1 MQFSFYFRAQLPS
14 LVLLWSGWEITSI
27 LSAQHQRLVNYKS
40 NIAYSYCC
48 TSCVLQCPHLHQ
60 VLVSYVPEHPL
71 EISPP
76 WCSSSS
82 RGFHVHDFFHA
93 LRAWV
98 TFVVIMD
105 TLLKSALLCIVLW
118 SYIASMPAVFASL
131 DQWLNWPYP
140 WAKHIII
147 WGASFGILV
156 MCAMN
161 FVCCFLAN
169 TPIQVVLAIC
179 RMSSLNF
186 QAQFWLTHTWFL
198 FLMYLSILWNY
209 HHLGGGL
216 EPMPDFPGL
225 WKIQK
230 VTCINMLCSTPF
242 SKTNLYPLP

>member
-1 MQFSFYFRAQLPS
+1 MS
-14 LVLLWSGWEITSI
+14 WSWI
-27 LSAQHQRLVNYKS
+27 
-40 NIAYSYCC
+40 
-48 TSCVLQCPHLHQ
+48 P
-60 VLVSYVPEHPL
+60 
-71 EISPP
+71 
-76 WCSSSS
+76 
-82 RGFHVHDFFHA
+82 
-93 LRAWV
+93 
-98 TFVVIMD
+98 
-105 TLLKSALLCIVLW
+105 LLKSALLCIVLW
-118 SYIASMPAVFASL
+118 SYITSMPAVFASL

-161 FVCCFLAN
+161 FMCCFLAN

-179 RMSSLNF
+179 RMSSWLNF

-216 EPMPDFPGL
+216 ESMPDFPGL

-230 VTCINMLCSTPF
+230 VICIDMLCSTPF
-242 SKTNLYPLP
+242 SETNPYPFPKPTLTLPCYQLTVVGLGKGQVCSCQDTDIDLRHLYKSCPNQLQNGSGHY

>member
-1 MQFSFYFRAQLPS
+1 MYLNILWKYHHLGVHHHHGGFMCMIFSCFKSMGHFCSDHGYPCWSQLC
-14 LVLLWSGWEITSI
+14 
-27 LSAQHQRLVNYKS
+27 Y
-40 NIAYSYCC
+40 
-48 TSCVLQCPHLHQ
+48 
-60 VLVSYVPEHPL
+60 
-71 EISPP
+71 
-76 WCSSSS
+76 
-82 RGFHVHDFFHA
+82 A
-93 LRAWV
+93 L
-98 TFVVIMD
+98 F
-105 TLLKSALLCIVLW
+105 LW

-161 FVCCFLAN
+161 FMCCFLAN

-179 RMSSLNF
+179 RMSSSLNF

-242 SKTNLYPLP
+242 SETNLYPLP